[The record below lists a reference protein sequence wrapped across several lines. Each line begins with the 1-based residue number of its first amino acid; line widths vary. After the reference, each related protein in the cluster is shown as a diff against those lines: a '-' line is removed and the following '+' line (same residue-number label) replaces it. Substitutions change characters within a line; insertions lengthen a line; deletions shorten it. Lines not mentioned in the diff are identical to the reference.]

1 MELMKRVKGTAKSA
15 ASVHKK
21 AEYGTDSAEIREAIK
36 KPHANRIPLVILFP
50 LMVLLFTLVFS
61 VNLITNNFK
70 KYSNVSQGYYIL
82 TSKTCTEADKINI
95 GDFSAHD
102 EYTKAVSEARVKCAN
117 VENLTNEIKETI
129 KDYNAEVVG
138 GIYSYQRGDG
148 QTFDVIE
155 SDVIDDYVTE
165 QTTDK
170 IAYVVSKDKADTEAE
185 NTKVVGLLPDAKAF
199 GNLMKNKSSENLLS
213 IYLKLLSSNGSKT
226 VNNVVYDNGSAI
238 FKKFTKNSTV
248 IDYQPIVKFN
258 KEEDV
263 LFYCTKYNCLKND
276 QTIQVNNLF
285 APNIG
290 MVVIDSVMSVAI
302 IIIAA
307 IISAIWLV
315 YSILQALVDRYS
327 LPYNA
332 VMILITAA
340 FGYGLMYLVTPQ
352 NQLSEF
358 LKNYFVKDLGLTQN
372 IVAFNLIVVIAILI
386 APSILVDFIT
396 LLVRLK
402 KKNQ

>member
-1 MELMKRVKGTAKSA
+1 MKRVKGTAKSA

-21 AEYGTDSAEIREAIK
+21 AEYGTDSAEIREANK
-36 KPHANRIPLVILFP
+36 KPHANRLPLVILFP

-82 TSKTCTEADKINI
+82 TSKACTEADKINI
-95 GDFSAHD
+95 GDYSAHD
-102 EYTKAVSEARVKCAN
+102 EYTKAVTEARVKCAD
-117 VENLTNEIKETI
+117 VDKLTTEINESVKE
-129 KDYNAEVVG
+129 YNAEVVG

-155 SDVIDDYVTE
+155 SDVVDSYVTE

-248 IDYQPIVKFN
+248 VDYQPIVKFN

-276 QTIQVNNLF
+276 QAIQVNNLF

-290 MVVIDSVMSVAI
+290 MVVIDSVTSIAI
-302 IIIAA
+302 IIVAA

-332 VMILITAA
+332 VMILLTAA
-340 FGYGLMYLVTPQ
+340 TGYGLTYLAAPRD
-352 NQLSEF
+352 QLADF
-358 LKNYFVKDLGLTQN
+358 LKSYFVNDLGLTSN
-372 IVAFNLIVVIAILI
+372 IVALNLFVVFGILL
-386 APSILVDFIT
+386 APSILVDIITFI
-396 LLVRLK
+396 VRLK

>member
-1 MELMKRVKGTAKSA
+1 MKRVKGTAKSA

-21 AEYGTDSAEIREAIK
+21 AEYGTDSAEIREANK
-36 KPHANRIPLVILFP
+36 KPHANRLPLVILFP

-82 TSKTCTEADKINI
+82 TNKVCTEADKINI
-95 GDFSAHD
+95 GDYSAHD
-102 EYTKAVSEARVKCAN
+102 EYTKAVTEARVKCAD
-117 VENLTNEIKETI
+117 VDKLTTEINESVKE
-129 KDYNAEVVG
+129 YNAEVVG

-185 NTKVVGLLPDAKAF
+185 NTKVVGLLPDTKAF

-248 IDYQPIVKFN
+248 VDYQPIVKFN

-276 QTIQVNNLF
+276 QAIQVNNLF

-290 MVVIDSVMSVAI
+290 MVVIDSVTSIAI
-302 IIIAA
+302 IIVAA

-332 VMILITAA
+332 VMILLTAA
-340 FGYGLMYLVTPQ
+340 TGYGLTYLVAPRD
-352 NQLSEF
+352 QLADF
-358 LKNYFVKDLGLTQN
+358 LKSYFVSDLGLTGN
-372 IVAFNLIVVIAILI
+372 IVALNLFVVFGILL
-386 APSILVDFIT
+386 APSILVDIITFI
-396 LLVRLK
+396 VRLK

>member
-1 MELMKRVKGTAKSA
+1 MKRVKGTAKSA

-21 AEYGTDSAEIREAIK
+21 AEYGTDSAEIREANK
-36 KPHANRIPLVILFP
+36 KPHANRLPLVILFP

-82 TSKTCTEADKINI
+82 TGKVCTEADKINI
-95 GDFSAHD
+95 GDYSAHD
-102 EYTKAVSEARVKCAN
+102 EYTKAVTEARVKCAN
-117 VENLTNEIKETI
+117 VDKLTSEIKDSVKEF
-129 KDYNAEVVG
+129 NAEVVG

-155 SDVIDDYVTE
+155 SDVVDSYVTE

-248 IDYQPIVKFN
+248 VDYQPIVKFN

-290 MVVIDSVMSVAI
+290 MVVIDSVTSIAI
-302 IIIAA
+302 IIVAA

-327 LPYNA
+327 LPYNT
-332 VMILITAA
+332 VMIILTAA
-340 FGYGLMYLVTPQ
+340 TGYGLTYLAAPRD
-352 NQLSEF
+352 QLADFFKS
-358 LKNYFVKDLGLTQN
+358 YFVNDLGLTSS
-372 IVAFNLIVVIAILI
+372 IVALNLFVVFGILL
-386 APSILVDFIT
+386 APSVLVDIITFI
-396 LLVRLK
+396 VRLK

>member
-1 MELMKRVKGTAKSA
+1 MKRVKGTAKSA

-21 AEYGTDSAEIREAIK
+21 AEYGTDSAEIREANK
-36 KPHANRIPLVILFP
+36 KPHANRLPLVILFP

-82 TSKTCTEADKINI
+82 TSKVCTEADKINI
-95 GDFSAHD
+95 GDYSAHD
-102 EYTKAVSEARVKCAN
+102 EYTKAVTEARVKCAS
-117 VENLTNEIKETI
+117 VDKLTSEINDSVKEF
-129 KDYNAEVVG
+129 NAEVVG

-155 SDVIDDYVTE
+155 SDVVDGYVTE

-248 IDYQPIVKFN
+248 VDYQPIVKFN

-276 QTIQVNNLF
+276 QAIQVNNLF

-290 MVVIDSVMSVAI
+290 MVVIDSVTSIVI
-302 IIIAA
+302 IIVAA

-332 VMILITAA
+332 VMILLTAA
-340 FGYGLMYLVTPQ
+340 TGYGLTYLAAPRD
-352 NQLSEF
+352 QLADF
-358 LKNYFVKDLGLTQN
+358 LKSYFVNDLGLTDN
-372 IVAFNLIVVIAILI
+372 IVALNLFVVFGILL
-386 APSILVDFIT
+386 APSILVDIITFI
-396 LLVRLK
+396 VRLK

>member
-1 MELMKRVKGTAKSA
+1 MKRVKGTAKSA

-21 AEYGTDSAEIREAIK
+21 AEYGTDSAEIREANK
-36 KPHANRIPLVILFP
+36 KPHANRLPLVILFP

-82 TSKTCTEADKINI
+82 TSKVCTEADKINI
-95 GDFSAHD
+95 GDYSAHD
-102 EYTKAVSEARVKCAN
+102 EYTKAVTEARVKCAD
-117 VENLTNEIKETI
+117 VDKLTTEINESVKE
-129 KDYNAEVVG
+129 YNAEVVG

-276 QTIQVNNLF
+276 QAIQVNNLF

-290 MVVIDSVMSVAI
+290 MVVIDSVTSIAI
-302 IIIAA
+302 IIVAA

-332 VMILITAA
+332 VMILLTAA
-340 FGYGLMYLVTPQ
+340 VGYGLTYLVTPRD
-352 NQLSEF
+352 QLADF
-358 LKNYFVKDLGLTQN
+358 LKSYFVNDLGLTSN
-372 IVAFNLIVVIAILI
+372 IVALNLFVVFGILL
-386 APSILVDFIT
+386 APSILVDIITFI
-396 LLVRLK
+396 VRLK

>member
-1 MELMKRVKGTAKSA
+1 MKRVKGTAKSA

-21 AEYGTDSAEIREAIK
+21 AEYGTDSAEIREANK
-36 KPHANRIPLVILFP
+36 KPHANRLPLVILFP

-82 TSKTCTEADKINI
+82 TSKVCTEADKINI
-95 GDFSAHD
+95 GDYSAHD
-102 EYTKAVSEARVKCAN
+102 EYTKAVTEARVKCAN
-117 VENLTNEIKETI
+117 VDKLTTEINDSVKEF
-129 KDYNAEVVG
+129 NAEVVG

-155 SDVIDDYVTE
+155 SDVVDSYVTE

-248 IDYQPIVKFN
+248 VDYQPIVKFN

-276 QTIQVNNLF
+276 QAIQVNNLF

-290 MVVIDSVMSVAI
+290 MVVIDSVTSIAI
-302 IIIAA
+302 IIVAA

-332 VMILITAA
+332 VMILLTAA
-340 FGYGLMYLVTPQ
+340 TGYGLTYLAAPRD
-352 NQLSEF
+352 QLADF
-358 LKNYFVKDLGLTQN
+358 LKSYFVSDLGLTSN
-372 IVAFNLIVVIAILI
+372 IVALNLFVVFGILL
-386 APSILVDFIT
+386 APSILVDIITFI
-396 LLVRLK
+396 VRLK

>member
-1 MELMKRVKGTAKSA
+1 MKRVKGTAKSA

-21 AEYGTDSAEIREAIK
+21 AEYGTDSAEIREANK
-36 KPHANRIPLVILFP
+36 KPHANRLPLVILFP

-82 TSKTCTEADKINI
+82 TSKVCTEADKINI
-95 GDFSAHD
+95 GDYSAHD
-102 EYTKAVSEARVKCAN
+102 EYAKAVTEARVKCAD
-117 VENLTNEIKETI
+117 VDKLTTEINESVKE
-129 KDYNAEVVG
+129 YNAEVVG

-155 SDVIDDYVTE
+155 SDVVDSYVTE

-248 IDYQPIVKFN
+248 VDYQPIVKFN

-276 QTIQVNNLF
+276 QAIQANNLF

-290 MVVIDSVMSVAI
+290 MVVIDSVTSIAI
-302 IIIAA
+302 IVVAA

-332 VMILITAA
+332 VMILLTAA
-340 FGYGLMYLVTPQ
+340 VGYGLTYLVAPRD
-352 NQLSEF
+352 QLSDF
-358 LKNYFVKDLGLTQN
+358 LKNYFVKDLGLTSN
-372 IVAFNLIVVIAILI
+372 IVALNLFVVVGILL
-386 APSILVDFIT
+386 APSILVDIITFI
-396 LLVRLK
+396 VRLK

>member
-1 MELMKRVKGTAKSA
+1 MKRVKGTAKSA

-21 AEYGTDSAEIREAIK
+21 AEYGTDSAEIREANK
-36 KPHANRIPLVILFP
+36 KPHANRLPLVILFP

-82 TSKTCTEADKINI
+82 TSKVCTEADKINI
-95 GDFSAHD
+95 GDYSAHD
-102 EYTKAVSEARVKCAN
+102 EYTKAVTEARVKCAN
-117 VENLTNEIKETI
+117 VDKLTGEINDSVKEF
-129 KDYNAEVVG
+129 NAEVVG

-155 SDVIDDYVTE
+155 SDVVDGYVTE

-276 QTIQVNNLF
+276 QAIQVNNLF
-285 APNIG
+285 VPNIG
-290 MVVIDSVMSVAI
+290 MVVIDSVTSIAI
-302 IIIAA
+302 IIVAA

-332 VMILITAA
+332 VMILLTAA
-340 FGYGLMYLVTPQ
+340 VGYGLTYLVTPRD
-352 NQLSEF
+352 QLADF
-358 LKNYFVKDLGLTQN
+358 LKSYFVNDLGLTSN
-372 IVAFNLIVVIAILI
+372 IVALNLFVVFGILL
-386 APSILVDFIT
+386 APSILVDIITFI
-396 LLVRLK
+396 VRLK

>member
-1 MELMKRVKGTAKSA
+1 MKRVKGTAKSA

-21 AEYGTDSAEIREAIK
+21 AEYGTDSAEIREANK
-36 KPHANRIPLVILFP
+36 KPHANRLPLVILFP

-82 TSKTCTEADKINI
+82 TSKVCTEADKINI
-95 GDFSAHD
+95 GDYSAHD
-102 EYTKAVSEARVKCAN
+102 EYTKAVTEARVKCAN
-117 VENLTNEIKETI
+117 VDKLTGEINDSVKEF
-129 KDYNAEVVG
+129 NAEVVG

-155 SDVIDDYVTE
+155 SDVVDGYVTE

-238 FKKFTKNSTV
+238 FKKFTKNSAV
-248 IDYQPIVKFN
+248 VDYQPIVKFN

-276 QTIQVNNLF
+276 QAIQVNNLF
-285 APNIG
+285 VPNIG
-290 MVVIDSVMSVAI
+290 MVVIDSVTSIAI
-302 IIIAA
+302 IIVAA

-332 VMILITAA
+332 VMILLTAA
-340 FGYGLMYLVTPQ
+340 VGYGLTYLVTPRD
-352 NQLSEF
+352 QLADF
-358 LKNYFVKDLGLTQN
+358 LKSYFVNDLGLTSN
-372 IVAFNLIVVIAILI
+372 IVALNLFVVFGILL
-386 APSILVDFIT
+386 APSILVDIITFI
-396 LLVRLK
+396 VRLK

>member
-1 MELMKRVKGTAKSA
+1 MKRVKGTAKSA

-21 AEYGTDSAEIREAIK
+21 AEYGTDSAEIREANK
-36 KPHANRIPLVILFP
+36 KPHANRLPLVILFP

-82 TSKTCTEADKINI
+82 TSKVCTEADKINI
-95 GDFSAHD
+95 GDYSAHD
-102 EYTKAVSEARVKCAN
+102 EYTKAVTEARVKCAD
-117 VENLTNEIKETI
+117 VDKLTSEINDSVKEF
-129 KDYNAEVVG
+129 NAEVVG

-155 SDVIDDYVTE
+155 SDVVDGYVTE

-276 QTIQVNNLF
+276 QAIQVNNLF
-285 APNIG
+285 VPNIG
-290 MVVIDSVMSVAI
+290 MVVIDSVTSIAI
-302 IIIAA
+302 IIVAA

-332 VMILITAA
+332 VMILLTAA
-340 FGYGLMYLVTPQ
+340 VGYGLTYLVTPRD
-352 NQLSEF
+352 QLADF
-358 LKNYFVKDLGLTQN
+358 LKSYFVNDLGLTSN
-372 IVAFNLIVVIAILI
+372 IVALNLFVVFGILL
-386 APSILVDFIT
+386 APSILVDIITFI
-396 LLVRLK
+396 VRLK

>member
-1 MELMKRVKGTAKSA
+1 MKRVKGTAKSA

-21 AEYGTDSAEIREAIK
+21 AEYGTDSAEIREANK
-36 KPHANRIPLVILFP
+36 KPHANRLPLVILFP

-82 TSKTCTEADKINI
+82 TSKVCTEADKINI
-95 GDFSAHD
+95 GDYSAHD
-102 EYTKAVSEARVKCAN
+102 EYTKAVTEARVKCAD
-117 VENLTNEIKETI
+117 VDKLTTEINESVKE
-129 KDYNAEVVG
+129 YNAEVVG

-155 SDVIDDYVTE
+155 SDVVDGYVTE

-290 MVVIDSVMSVAI
+290 MVVIDSVTSIAI
-302 IIIAA
+302 IIVAA

-332 VMILITAA
+332 VMILLTAA
-340 FGYGLMYLVTPQ
+340 TGYGLTYLAAPRD
-352 NQLSEF
+352 QLADF
-358 LKNYFVKDLGLTQN
+358 LKSYFVSDLGLTSN
-372 IVAFNLIVVIAILI
+372 IVALNLFVVFGILL
-386 APSILVDFIT
+386 APSILVDIITFI
-396 LLVRLK
+396 VRLK